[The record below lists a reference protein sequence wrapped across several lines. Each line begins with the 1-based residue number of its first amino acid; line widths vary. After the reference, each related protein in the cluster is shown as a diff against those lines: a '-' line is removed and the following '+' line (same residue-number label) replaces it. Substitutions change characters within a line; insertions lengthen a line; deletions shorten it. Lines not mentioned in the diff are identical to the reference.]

1 MSIRYI
7 GAIKSG
13 LIPFITLNHI
23 NGTGNLKKS
32 YDTICGGLAF
42 KVRFK
47 TPGISLQLAI
57 TDASNTSSIFRVFQ
71 KL

>member
-7 GAIKSG
+7 GVINSG

-42 KVRFK
+42 KVKLK
-47 TPGISLQLAI
+47 TSGLSLQV
-57 TDASNTSSIFRVFQ
+57 RVSLEF
-71 KL
+71 